1 MQAIKSYI
9 YFVIMVITAILYS
22 IPSLL
27 TFPFSFEKRYAF
39 IRQWAR
45 FNIWSLKVICGLDFE
60 IKGKENIPEGSII
73 VLSKHQSTWETYAFQ
88 VIFQQHT
95 WVLKKSLLKVPF
107 FGWGL
112 SLLKP
117 VAIDRS
123 ARKKAMEQL
132 SEQGS
137 QRLDDGISIVIFPE
151 GTRIAPGEK
160 GRYKLGGARLAE
172 ISKRLVVPVAHNA
185 GEFWPKHSMF
195 KKRGKITVSVLPAI
209 DPAGMT
215 ASEINELVET
225 KIEQEMAQITTLKDA
240 YATK

>member
-1 MQAIKSYI
+1 M
-9 YFVIMVITAILYS
+9 
-22 IPSLL
+22 
-27 TFPFSFEKRYAF
+27 
-39 IRQWAR
+39 
-45 FNIWSLKVICGLDFE
+45 DFE